1 MEVCEDVELET
12 NTDALEDDLLPEDL
26 DDSEDDADV
35 DARAYGIYKQLPV
48 DGREPDFESGS
59 PQTAEEYL
67 RRVRWGPSLH

>member
-1 MEVCEDVELET
+1 MAAYHGAELET
-12 NTDALEDDLLPEDL
+12 TTDALEKDLLPEDL